1 MNNKLLVGVIVVVL
15 VICSFYI
22 GNTINTRTVI
32 QEKLGAVAGPDVMSY
47 LKVHGTL
54 TTNGG
59 YMATTS
65 TAATYTLL
73 NSEIA
78 DAQTVFWNPSANV
91 TLTLPASTTISFIPN
106 TGDTRVIWLQNAS
119 TTAGATIT
127 LAAGAGIDL
136 QKNEDTADLA
146 VAGLDWVKMTF
157 IRKNNTDI
165 AVMLEEVTE
174 AD

>member
-1 MNNKLLVGVIVVVL
+1 
-15 VICSFYI
+15 
-22 GNTINTRTVI
+22 
-32 QEKLGAVAGPDVMSY
+32 
-47 LKVHGTL
+47 
-54 TTNGG
+54 
-59 YMATTS
+59 MATTS

-78 DAQTVFWNPSANV
+78 NAQTVFWNPSANV